1 MPTPEITPQSQER
14 PKDYISPVPPGPYD
28 NTEQIKKR
36 NEQAHK
42 IPRELTLEEKE
53 RLSAERPGWP
63 ASYESPPTI
72 RERNAE
78 IEASWQQREADKA
91 KEMHLHD
98 ALTELPNKQ
107 HIDNWLEQRTRQ
119 NPNNLWVGFIDI
131 DHFKSIND
139 KYGHEHA
146 DEFLRAIATILESLF
161 RKGQD
166 AIAGRRS
173 GDEFLIAIDG
183 APQTRIEELAK
194 AILEQVSRVG
204 ISSNGDVMRLSD
216 EQLHDKTIERLEL
229 SIGFAQRRPS
239 MSASELLSSA
249 DDAMYLVKNH
259 GRNGYMIV
267 NSAGEQVEYSNNS

>member
-1 MPTPEITPQSQER
+1 MPFPESTPSIPER
-14 PKDYISPVPPGPYD
+14 RKEYIPPVPPGSPEEQR
-28 NTEQIKKR
+28 EQIEAQAQKR
-36 NEQAHK
+36 
-42 IPRELTLEEKE
+42 PRDLTSEEVIKL
-53 RLSAERPGWP
+53 RRERPGWP
-63 ASYESPPTI
+63 EAYSNPPTI

-91 KEMHLHD
+91 KELHLHD

-107 HIDNWLEQRTRQ
+107 HIDNWLEQRTRR
-119 NPNNLWVGFIDI
+119 NPSNLWVGFIDL

-139 KYGHEHA
+139 RYGHDRA
-146 DEFLRAIATILESLF
+146 DEFLRVIATILESLF
-161 RKGQD
+161 RIGQN

-183 APQTRIEELAK
+183 APQSRIAELAK

-229 SIGFAQRRPS
+229 SIGFAQIKPG

-249 DDAMYLVKNH
+249 DNAMYSVKEH

-267 NSAGEQVEYSNNS
+267 NSAGEQVRSANNS

>member
-1 MPTPEITPQSQER
+1 MPSPESIPSIPER
-14 PKDYISPVPPGPYD
+14 RKEYIPPVPPGSPEEQR
-28 NTEQIKKR
+28 EQIEAQAQKR
-36 NEQAHK
+36 
-42 IPRELTLEEKE
+42 PRDLTSEEGIKL
-53 RLSAERPGWP
+53 RRERPGWP
-63 ASYESPPTI
+63 EAYNNPPTI

-91 KEMHLHD
+91 KELHLHD

-107 HIDNWLEQRTRQ
+107 HIDNWLEQRTRR
-119 NPNNLWVGFIDI
+119 NPSNLWVGFIDI

-139 KYGHEHA
+139 RFGHDRA
-146 DEFLRAIATILESLF
+146 DEFLRVIATILESLF
-161 RKGQD
+161 RIGQN

-183 APQTRIEELAK
+183 APQSRIAELVEN
-194 AILEQVSRVG
+194 ILEQVSRVG

-216 EQLHDKTIERLEL
+216 EQLHDNNIERLEL
-229 SIGFAQRRPS
+229 SIGFVQRIPG

-249 DDAMYLVKNH
+249 DNAMYSVKEH

-267 NSAGEQVEYSNNS
+267 NSAGEQVRSANNS